1 MKGYRWPACDGLRP
15 LRWQR
20 LRFEEIK
27 MTSAV
32 LSQRVI
38 PRSRVSSILLVVGA
52 AALTALA
59 AQWEIHL
66 PFTPV
71 PITGQTFA
79 VLLTGAAL
87 GATLGAAGQA
97 VYVVAGALGLPVYA
111 GGASGWA
118 AASAA
123 GTSGYLI
130 GFIVA
135 AGVVGYMAERRQDR
149 SFPTMFTAFIAGSF
163 IIYVF
168 GVAGLMILFDM
179 SLSEA
184 VVAGVVPFVLGD
196 LIKAA
201 AAGLLLPGAWRLV
214 GEYPRP

>member
-1 MKGYRWPACDGLRP
+1 
-15 LRWQR
+15 
-20 LRFEEIK
+20 

-32 LSQRVI
+32 IAQRVI
-38 PRSRVSSILLVVGA
+38 PRSRITSVLLVIGA

-71 PITGQTFA
+71 PVTGQTFA

-87 GATLGAAGQA
+87 GMTLGAAGQA

-111 GGASGWA
+111 GGESGWSTA
-118 AASAA
+118 TAQGSA
-123 GTSGYLI
+123 GYLI
-130 GFIVA
+130 GFIFA
-135 AGVVGYMAERRQDR
+135 AGLVGLMAERRQDR
-149 SFPTMFTAFIAGSF
+149 TFPTMFTAFIAGSF
-163 IIYVF
+163 IIYAF
-168 GVAGLMILFDM
+168 GVAGLMILLDLTFT
-179 SLSEA
+179 EA
-184 VVAGVVPFVLGD
+184 VVAGVVPFILGD
-196 LIKAA
+196 IIKAA

>member
-1 MKGYRWPACDGLRP
+1 
-15 LRWQR
+15 
-20 LRFEEIK
+20 

-32 LSQRVI
+32 IAQRVV
-38 PRSRVSSILLVVGA
+38 PRSRVSSVLLVIGA

-71 PITGQTFA
+71 PVTGQTFA

-87 GATLGAAGQA
+87 GTSLGAAGQA

-111 GGASGWA
+111 GGTAGWSTA
-118 AASAA
+118 TAQGSA
-123 GTSGYLI
+123 GYLI
-130 GFIVA
+130 GFIFA
-135 AGVVGYMAERRQDR
+135 AGVVGFMAERRQDR
-149 SFPTMFTAFIAGSF
+149 TFPTMFTAFILGSF
-163 IIYVF
+163 IIYAF
-168 GVAGLMILFDM
+168 GVAGLMILLDM
-179 SLSEA
+179 TFTEA

-196 LIKAA
+196 IIKAA
-201 AAGLLLPGAWRLV
+201 AAGLLLPGAWKLV

>member
-1 MKGYRWPACDGLRP
+1 
-15 LRWQR
+15 
-20 LRFEEIK
+20 

-32 LSQRVI
+32 ITERVL
-38 PRSRVSSILLVVGA
+38 PRTRAISVVLVVAA

-87 GATLGAAGQA
+87 GAGLGASGQA
-97 VYVVAGALGLPVYA
+97 LYVVAGAVGLPVYA
-111 GGASGWA
+111 GGAAGWDSA
-118 AASAA
+118 QAA
-123 GTSGYLI
+123 GTTGYLI

-135 AGVVGYMAERRQDR
+135 AGLVGYMAEHRQDR

-163 IIYVF
+163 IIYLF
-168 GVAGLMILFDM
+168 GVIGLMITFDM
-179 SLSEA
+179 TATEA
-184 VVAGVVPFVLGD
+184 IVAGVVPFVLGD
-196 LIKAA
+196 VIKAA
-201 AAGLLLPGAWRLV
+201 AAGLLLPATWRLV
-214 GEYPRP
+214 GEHPRP

>member
-1 MKGYRWPACDGLRP
+1 
-15 LRWQR
+15 
-20 LRFEEIK
+20 
-27 MTSAV
+27 MTSAAIA
-32 LSQRVI
+32 QRVL
-38 PRSRVSSILLVVGA
+38 PRSRVNSVLLVVGA
-52 AALTALA
+52 ALVTALA

-87 GATLGAAGQA
+87 GMSLGAAGQA
-97 VYVVAGALGLPVYA
+97 LYVVAGAAGLPVYSGGESGWESAQA
-111 GGASGWA
+111 GG
-118 AASAA
+118 
-123 GTSGYLI
+123 TTGYLI

-149 SFPTMFTAFIAGSF
+149 TFPTMFTAFILGSF
-163 IIYVF
+163 VIYLF
-168 GVAGLMILFDM
+168 GVIGLMMTFEM
-179 SLSEA
+179 SFTEA

-196 LIKAA
+196 IIKAA
-201 AAGLLLPGAWRLV
+201 AAGLLLPGAWKLV

>member
-1 MKGYRWPACDGLRP
+1 
-15 LRWQR
+15 
-20 LRFEEIK
+20 

-38 PRSRVSSILLVVGA
+38 PRSRVSSVLLVIGA

-87 GATLGAAGQA
+87 GAVLGAAGQA
-97 VYVVAGALGLPVYA
+97 VYVVAGALGLPVYS
-111 GGASGWA
+111 GGASGWDT
-118 AASAA
+118 ASAA

-135 AGVVGYMAERRQDR
+135 AGVVGHMAERRQDR
-149 SFPTMFTAFIAGSF
+149 TFPTMFTAFIAGSF
-163 IIYVF
+163 IIYAF
-168 GVAGLMILFDM
+168 GVAGLMILLDM
-179 SLSEA
+179 TLSEA
-184 VVAGVVPFVLGD
+184 VLAGVVPFILGD
-196 LIKAA
+196 IIKAT
-201 AAGLLLPGAWRLV
+201 AAGLLLPATWKML

>member
-1 MKGYRWPACDGLRP
+1 
-15 LRWQR
+15 
-20 LRFEEIK
+20 
-27 MTSAV
+27 MTSAAV
-32 LSQRVI
+32 ISQRVL
-38 PRSRVSSILLVVGA
+38 PRTRVTSVVLVIGA

-87 GATLGAAGQA
+87 GMTLGAAGQL
-97 VYVVAGALGLPVYA
+97 VYVAAGALGLPIYA
-111 GGASGWA
+111 GGEAGWDA
-118 AASAA
+118 AQAA

-135 AGVVGYMAERRQDR
+135 AGVVGFMAERRQDR
-149 SFPTMFTAFIAGSF
+149 TFPTMFTAFVLGSF
-163 IIYVF
+163 IIYFF
-168 GVAGLMILFDM
+168 GVIGLMITFDM
-179 SLSEA
+179 TLSEA
-184 VVAGVVPFVLGD
+184 IAAGVVPFVIGD

>member
-1 MKGYRWPACDGLRP
+1 
-15 LRWQR
+15 
-20 LRFEEIK
+20 
-27 MTSAV
+27 V
-32 LSQRVI
+32 
-38 PRSRVSSILLVVGA
+38 LLVVGA

-87 GATLGAAGQA
+87 GMQLGAAGQSL
-97 VYVVAGALGLPVYA
+97 YVVAGALGLPVYS
-111 GGASGWA
+111 GGAAGWDEA
-118 AASAA
+118 RGA
-123 GTSGYLI
+123 GTTGYLI

-135 AGVVGYMAERRQDR
+135 AGVVGYLAERRQDR
-149 SFPTMFTAFIAGSF
+149 TFATMFTAFILGSF
-163 IIYVF
+163 IIYAF
-168 GVAGLMILFDM
+168 GVGGLMVIFDM

-184 VVAGVVPFVLGD
+184 IVAGVVPFVFGD
-196 LIKAA
+196 LIKAS
-201 AAGLLLPGAWRLV
+201 AAGLLLPTAWKVV

>member
-1 MKGYRWPACDGLRP
+1 
-15 LRWQR
+15 
-20 LRFEEIK
+20 

-32 LSQRVI
+32 IAQRVV
-38 PRSRVSSILLVVGA
+38 PRSRVNSVLLVIGA

-87 GATLGAAGQA
+87 GMTLGAAGQA
-97 VYVVAGALGLPVYA
+97 VYVVAGAVGLPVYA
-111 GGASGWA
+111 GGNAGWSTA
-118 AASAA
+118 TTQGSA
-123 GTSGYLI
+123 GYLI
-130 GFIVA
+130 GFIFA
-135 AGVVGYMAERRQDR
+135 AGLVGYMAERRQDR
-149 SFPTMFTAFIAGSF
+149 TFPTMFTAFIAGSF
-163 IIYVF
+163 IIYAF
-168 GVAGLMILFDM
+168 GVAGLMILLDM
-179 SLSEA
+179 TFTEA

-196 LIKAA
+196 VIKAA
-201 AAGLLLPGAWRLV
+201 AAGLLLPGAWKLL